1 MYRSW
6 AGPKRE
12 AGLVLY
18 CPTVHAFIHWNH
30 TLILTNALS
39 SIHTVSACHKE
50 NNLVVFIPISI
61 ANLPMRFQQHYHF
74 REVWMQQAFNML
86 NPSIQITP
94 LSQWSAW
101 RPPHPAWWPPVWI
114 CLWFWVQV
122 SLKVS
127 LEINPALFH
136 RGFNEWNKRETDLNS
151 IWISRLNECCFAGL
165 KMHGNHMRGRIV

>member
-50 NNLVVFIPISI
+50 NNLVMFIPISI
-61 ANLPMRFQQHYHF
+61 ANLLMRFQQHYHF

-86 NPSIQITP
+86 ICSQHSDKSKYANYPFVSVIWLP
-94 LSQWSAW
+94 LSNLSS
-101 RPPHPAWWPPVWI
+101 VD
-114 CLWFWVQV
+114 LDFSVEV
-122 SLKVS
+122 SLIIS
-127 LEINPALFH
+127 LEIQIESCHVSPFFH
-136 RGFNEWNKRETDLNS
+136 WNRYEMKLKS
-151 IWISRLNECCFAGL
+151 VWI
-165 KMHGNHMRGRIV
+165 